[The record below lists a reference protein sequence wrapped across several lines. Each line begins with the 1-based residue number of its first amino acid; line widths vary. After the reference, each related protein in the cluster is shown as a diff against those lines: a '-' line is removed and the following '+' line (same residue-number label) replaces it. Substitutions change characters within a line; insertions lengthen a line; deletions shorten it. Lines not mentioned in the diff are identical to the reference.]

1 MEQQKTS
8 YHFVHLQYSQIPEVI
23 KVEPVV
29 GISKEDEQRTKQM
42 LERLFPDCPAG
53 PANYSDWVNHMDAYI
68 QKNNSVIKFNKNNSN
83 SNSEPI
89 NSTTN
94 STTTTTNHVN
104 STTKIA
110 KSNGN
115 VTPTTTAQSDAD
127 IATTEDLILQNAKLQ
142 STVFE
147 YKTIVAETV
156 SSFDLEV
163 Y

>member
-1 MEQQKTS
+1 M
-8 YHFVHLQYSQIPEVI
+8 
-23 KVEPVV
+23 EPVAA
-29 GISKEDEQRTKQM
+29 ISKEDEQRTKQM

-94 STTTTTNHVN
+94 SPTTTTTNHVN

-115 VTPTTTAQSDAD
+115 VTPTKTAQSDAD
-127 IATTEDLILQNAKLQ
+127 VATTEDLILQNAKLQ

-156 SSFDLEV
+156 STIYLIV